1 MYVIRFSALALV
13 LISNLASAQPR
24 QVPSTSLAKARI
36 EVPTIA
42 ADPKDVASIDAIVRA
57 FYEVISGPAGQ
68 PRQWARDRSLY
79 RPEIRFNIVRFD
91 REGRPSLHTLTHQEF
106 VDSSN
111 DALVKRGFFERELHR
126 VTQRF
131 GNIAHVFSTYEGR
144 DKENGPVI
152 ERGINSI
159 QLVYDG
165 TRWWI
170 TSASW
175 QDETKDHP
183 IPPEYLPTAPK
194 EPHNE

>member
-1 MYVIRFSALALV
+1 MYVIRFCALALV

-183 IPPEYLPTAPK
+183 IPPEYLPTAAK